1 MRQFALT
8 IGLMLA
14 LTSVMGCLEGD
25 DTSALDDQITELE
38 NENSALKDNIAGVE
52 DERDSLAAEKS
63 QLEADVSDK
72 NNELATAEA
81 ARSALQTSLDN
92 ITAERDT
99 LQDALDAEEDESDNL
114 TAQITQLDSEI
125 VQLEAAIE
133 QADSDIA
140 ALNTDI
146 ASLNADIAV
155 LNADIAALNAS
166 LASLLTITH
175 EPTLAQKGACPL
187 GNPPIVSTTG
197 YDDGS
202 GSGTANDGIL
212 EDEEIVIAETG
223 TQCLGSYGIVAH
235 GLTTNSH
242 LVEFNGSL
250 VYYHGAIETLMMMD
264 MLHVSTLKSTD
275 STVSGTIGLVDDYC
289 IFYDSYDL
297 EVCMSYNF
305 DPTHVGNK
313 LFVAMKGGNEVELFV
328 TNETANSGISLGYF
342 DGIGDMIAFGDKLL
356 FQADDDDNGW
366 ELWLSDGTSDGTTLL
381 KDINPGAS
389 DSLNVN
395 NDIMYLHKNNV
406 YFSARDG
413 SSGYELWRTDG
424 TDVGTLLVKDINP
437 GSGASYPL
445 YFTSVG
451 DTLFFRAIDG
461 SNGYEL
467 WTTDGSST
475 GTSMLKDIYAGS
487 SSGNP
492 NYLTPLGNTLYF
504 SANDGTNYTELWK
517 SDGTEEGTV
526 MVKDINDGG
535 YGSPYYFTPLGNILY
550 FRASDGTHGSELWK
564 SDGTDE
570 GTVMVRDI
578 WSGSSS
584 SNPWLLVTYNG
595 ILYFRA
601 YNDTYGYELWKS
613 DGTEQGTQ
621 LALELTEGSASS
633 NINDLIVIGNV
644 LYLKMTPAGSYVD
657 PLYSELWWVDLNQY

>member
-14 LTSVMGCLEGD
+14 LTSVMGCLEGE

-72 NNELATAEA
+72 NSELATAEA

-114 TAQITQLDSEI
+114 TAQITLLDSEI
-125 VQLEAAIE
+125 AQFESAIE

-146 ASLNADIAV
+146 AS

-175 EPTLAQKGACPL
+175 EPTLAQKGACPP

-212 EDEEIVIAETG
+212 EDEEIVIVETG
-223 TQCLGSYGIVAH
+223 TQCLGSYGLVDS
-235 GLTTNSH
+235 GLTTNSP

-250 VYYHGAIETLMMMD
+250 VYYHGAIETMMMMD

-289 IFYDSYDL
+289 LFYDSYDL

-366 ELWLSDGTSDGTTLL
+366 ELWISDGTS
-381 KDINPGAS
+381 
-389 DSLNVN
+389 
-395 NDIMYLHKNNV
+395 
-406 YFSARDG
+406 
-413 SSGYELWRTDG
+413 
-424 TDVGTLLVKDINP
+424 
-437 GSGASYPL
+437 
-445 YFTSVG
+445 
-451 DTLFFRAIDG
+451 
-461 SNGYEL
+461 
-467 WTTDGSST
+467 
-475 GTSMLKDIYAGS
+475 
-487 SSGNP
+487 
-492 NYLTPLGNTLYF
+492 
-504 SANDGTNYTELWK
+504 
-517 SDGTEEGTV
+517 
-526 MVKDINDGG
+526 
-535 YGSPYYFTPLGNILY
+535 
-550 FRASDGTHGSELWK
+550 
-564 SDGTDE
+564 
-570 GTVMVRDI
+570 
-578 WSGSSS
+578 
-584 SNPWLLVTYNG
+584 
-595 ILYFRA
+595 
-601 YNDTYGYELWKS
+601 
-613 DGTEQGTQ
+613 
-621 LALELTEGSASS
+621 
-633 NINDLIVIGNV
+633 
-644 LYLKMTPAGSYVD
+644 
-657 PLYSELWWVDLNQY
+657 